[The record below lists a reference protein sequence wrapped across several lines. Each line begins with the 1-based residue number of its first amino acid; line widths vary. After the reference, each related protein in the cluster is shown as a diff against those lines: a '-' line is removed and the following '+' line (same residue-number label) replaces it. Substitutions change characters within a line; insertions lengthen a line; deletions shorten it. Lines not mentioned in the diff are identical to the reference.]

1 MLKLLIVDDEKETR
15 DLLKNMIS
23 QSFTDIEIVGEV
35 ESVAG
40 GIKAITEAN
49 PDVVLLDIDLTDGSG
64 FEILEKTKHENFMV
78 VFITAH
84 NKYAIKA
91 FRISAIDYLL
101 KPVDIND
108 LIEAIEKC
116 KKQKEVRELNYKL
129 DALFSNLKTEV
140 NQDKKIVLKSSES
153 IHVVPIHEIIR
164 CESDSSYTTFYLK
177 NNKNLIISKTL
188 KEFDNMLTE
197 FGFFRPHQ
205 SHLININYIDSYE
218 KPQGGML
225 VMSDKSHV
233 PVATR
238 KREALFSLFKS
249 L

>member
-1 MLKLLIVDDEKETR
+1 MLKILIVEDEASTR

-23 QSFTDIEIVGEV
+23 QSFSDIKIIGEA
-35 ESVAG
+35 ESVVD
-40 GIKAITEAN
+40 GIKAINEGN
-49 PDVVLLDIDLTDGSG
+49 PDVVLLDIDLTDGNG
-64 FEILEKTKHENFMV
+64 FDILENTKQKNFMV

-84 NKYAIKA
+84 NEYAVKA

-101 KPVDIND
+101 KPIDINELSD
-108 LIEAIEKC
+108 ALEKC
-116 KKQKEVRELNYKL
+116 RKQNEAGELNTKL
-129 DALFSNLKTEV
+129 DILFSNLKSEA
-140 NQDKKIVLKSSES
+140 NQEKKIVLKSSDS
-153 IHVVPIHEIIR
+153 IHVIPIHEIIR

-177 NNKNLIISKTL
+177 NDKKLIISKTL
-188 KEFDNMLTE
+188 KEFDDLLTE

-205 SHLININYIDSYE
+205 SHLVNINCIDSYE
-218 KPQGGML
+218 KPHGGLL
-225 VMSDKSHV
+225 VMNDKSHV

>member
-1 MLKLLIVDDEKETR
+1 MLKVLIVEDEESTR
-15 DLLKNMIS
+15 NLLKSMIS
-23 QSFTDIEIVGEV
+23 QSFSDIKIVGEV
-35 ESVAG
+35 ESVAD
-40 GIKAITEAN
+40 GIIAINKEN

-64 FEILEKTKHENFMV
+64 FEILESTKLKNYMV

-84 NKYAIKA
+84 NEYAIKA

-116 KKQKEVRELNYKL
+116 KKQKEAGELNLKL
-129 DALFSNLKTEV
+129 DALFSNLKSEQ
-140 NQDKKIVLKSSES
+140 NQDKKIVLKSSDS
-153 IHVVPIHEIIR
+153 IHVIPIHEIIR

-177 NNKNLIISKTL
+177 NNKKLIISKTL
-188 KEFDNMLTE
+188 KEFDDLLTE

-205 SHLININYIDSYE
+205 SHLVNTNCINSYE
-218 KPQGGML
+218 KPHGGML

-238 KREALFSLFKS
+238 KREALFNLFKS